1 MLFTQLIHRLIILL
15 PLLFLAISTFN
26 QPSVLAAPTD
36 VFATDGDNERVEEI
50 TRAYFSDVPVMAEIA
65 WCESKFK
72 QFDERDGGV
81 ERGDVTSEDVG
92 VMQVNEYFHKDVADS
107 LGLDLHTLGGN
118 LLYARYLYEKEGT
131 RPWNSSKH
139 CWKNRI

>member
-1 MLFTQLIHRLIILL
+1 MLFNQLIHRLIILL

-36 VFATDGDNERVEEI
+36 VFGTVGTNEKVEEI

-72 QFDERDGGV
+72 HFDEREGGV

-92 VMQVNEYFHKDVADS
+92 VMQVNEYFHKDVADE

-131 RPWNSSKH
+131 KPWNSSKH
-139 CWKNRI
+139 CWKKRV